1 MIKKYLYTLLFIAA
15 GFFAGCEDRTELTEP
30 AAQNPN
36 RGQVDLTKFVS
47 IGNSITAG
55 YQSGSLFQSAQ
66 EFSFPSQ
73 IAKQVGT
80 TFVQPL
86 VGDPGTLGR
95 IEIVSLSPFAT
106 QYNST
111 SGTPL
116 NIGYSLPYN
125 NLGVPG
131 ALLVDILKATSSGT
145 SASGNNPM
153 FDLIL
158 RGSGT
163 VFQQARLLQPTFITL
178 WIGNND
184 VLGFATSGGVRPT
197 SPTPAT
203 AFAFLYSQLADS
215 IASLGAKVVVANIP
229 DVLAIPF
236 FRTVGPQMAMLIPWR
251 TPGLPGMFY
260 QKHGES
266 AGTTYIDSIG
276 LLTGTVVVPLTGSSY
291 APLLGQATG
300 KFYRDNHYPAL
311 PPGID
316 TTKPFGFHPT
326 NPWPDALILDADEI
340 VTARTATTSFNE
352 TISTVAQAK
361 GWGLVDFYSLL
372 NNIAASTFTGGT
384 KYNGVTFTSMLV
396 TGGLFSLD
404 GVHPSSQGHAIIAN
418 EFIKV
423 LNTKWDANIPLI
435 NVAEVPGSLYFAKQ
449 NINKYLYP
457 EYRNM
462 NWNNLLF

>member
-116 NIGYSLPYN
+116 NIGYPLPYN

-145 SASGNNPM
+145 SASGNNPI

-197 SPTPAT
+197 SP
-203 AFAFLYSQLADS
+203 
-215 IASLGAKVVVANIP
+215 
-229 DVLAIPF
+229 
-236 FRTVGPQMAMLIPWR
+236 
-251 TPGLPGMFY
+251 
-260 QKHGES
+260 
-266 AGTTYIDSIG
+266 
-276 LLTGTVVVPLTGSSY
+276 
-291 APLLGQATG
+291 
-300 KFYRDNHYPAL
+300 
-311 PPGID
+311 
-316 TTKPFGFHPT
+316 
-326 NPWPDALILDADEI
+326 
-340 VTARTATTSFNE
+340 
-352 TISTVAQAK
+352 
-361 GWGLVDFYSLL
+361 
-372 NNIAASTFTGGT
+372 
-384 KYNGVTFTSMLV
+384 
-396 TGGLFSLD
+396 
-404 GVHPSSQGHAIIAN
+404 
-418 EFIKV
+418 
-423 LNTKWDANIPLI
+423 
-435 NVAEVPGSLYFAKQ
+435 
-449 NINKYLYP
+449 
-457 EYRNM
+457 
-462 NWNNLLF
+462 